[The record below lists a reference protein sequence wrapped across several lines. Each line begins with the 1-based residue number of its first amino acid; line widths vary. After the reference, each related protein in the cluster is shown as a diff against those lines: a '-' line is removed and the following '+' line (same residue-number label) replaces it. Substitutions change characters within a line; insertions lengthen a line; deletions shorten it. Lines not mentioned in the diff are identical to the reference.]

1 MSEIS
6 GLSYVKATDLNRGKA
21 SSCIKKVHDDN
32 CDTIILKNSEPYAV
46 IISVKRYEEML
57 RIESQQN
64 RMAANGE
71 RLTNIK
77 KIDGR

>member
-57 RIESQQN
+57 KSGNQQK
-64 RMAANGE
+64 RMEAYVE
-71 RLTNIK
+71 RLVDITNM
-77 KIDGR
+77 D

>member
-46 IISVKRYEEML
+46 IISVERYEEML
-57 RIESQQN
+57 RNESQQN
-64 RMAANGE
+64 RMEAYVE
-71 RLTNIK
+71 RLADIAK
-77 KIDGR
+77 KD